1 MPPRAAPRRPGS
13 AGPAGAQELAQLSA
27 WVHGPSIRAGQPA
40 LPVPAGGRHPF
51 RRWSGGLGT
60 LTDPSDPA
68 TVIGPLVNAGA
79 ARQVSELVA
88 SAVAAGAR
96 VLTGGGEAD
105 GARFPA
111 TVLADATPDMRIFDE
126 EIFGSAVTVITVN
139 DDEQAVAIANDTPYG
154 LTAGVITEDSRRG
167 LALARRLQTGIVH
180 VNDQTVDDQP
190 QVPFGDVK
198 DSGYGKFGGR
208 WAWAPSPR
216 PVG

>member
-1 MPPRAAPRRPGS
+1 M
-13 AGPAGAQELAQLSA
+13 
-27 WVHGPSIRAGQPA
+27 
-40 LPVPAGGRHPF
+40 
-51 RRWSGGLGT
+51 
-60 LTDPSDPA
+60 
-68 TVIGPLVNAGA
+68 IGPLVNAGA

>member
-1 MPPRAAPRRPGS
+1 M
-13 AGPAGAQELAQLSA
+13 
-27 WVHGPSIRAGQPA
+27 
-40 LPVPAGGRHPF
+40 
-51 RRWSGGLGT
+51 
-60 LTDPSDPA
+60 
-68 TVIGPLVNAGA
+68 
-79 ARQVSELVA
+79 
-88 SAVAAGAR
+88 
-96 VLTGGGEAD
+96 LTGGGEAD

-111 TVLADATPDMRIFDE
+111 TVLADVTPDMRIFDE

-139 DDEQAVAIANDTPYG
+139 DDEQAVAIDNDTPYG

-180 VNDQTVDDQP
+180 ANDQTVDDQP

-208 WAWAPSPR
+208 WAWTPSPR